1 MYVEIGSAS
10 HLNGSSQPKSRR
22 PLKVI
27 NTQIIA
33 LVKVQGCVQSCFRY
47 YKMYKTAKKYSVFEV
62 GIVLTIPKNRL
73 KKPKKFNIIKQAT
86 SILSSEPIFWEIIV
100 KFCVLQLFCITS
112 TIILQNR
119 VKDYLYFGIIN
130 LL

>member
-1 MYVEIGSAS
+1 MDVEICSAS

-33 LVKVQGCVQSCFRY
+33 LVHKVQGWVQSCFFII
-47 YKMYKTAKKYSVFEV
+47 KGIKLLKKYSVFEV
-62 GIVLTIPKNRL
+62 GIVS
-73 KKPKKFNIIKQAT
+73 KKFKIIKQET
-86 SILSSEPIFWEIIV
+86 NILSSEPMFWEIIV
-100 KFCVLQLFCITS
+100 NFCVLQLFCITS

-130 LL
+130 LF

>member
-1 MYVEIGSAS
+1 MDVEIGSAS

-33 LVKVQGCVQSCFRY
+33 LVKVQGWVQSCFFII
-47 YKMYKTAKKYSVFEV
+47 KGINLLKKYSVFEV
-62 GIVLTIPKNRL
+62 GIVS
-73 KKPKKFNIIKQAT
+73 KKFKIIKQET
-86 SILSSEPIFWEIIV
+86 NILSSEPMFWEIIV
-100 KFCVLQLFCITS
+100 KFCLLQLFCITS
-112 TIILQNR
+112 IIILQNR

-130 LL
+130 FF